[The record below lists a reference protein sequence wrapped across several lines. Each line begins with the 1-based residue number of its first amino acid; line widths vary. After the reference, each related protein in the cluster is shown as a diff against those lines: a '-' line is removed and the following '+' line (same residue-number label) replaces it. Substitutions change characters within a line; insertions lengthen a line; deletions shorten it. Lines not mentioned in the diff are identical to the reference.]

1 MRAALRSSYFSE
13 MNGGTMKRTYTY
25 KQKTLQF
32 FAVLLPIF
40 ITQLSIV
47 SIGFFDTI
55 MSGHAGEQELA
66 GVAIATNLFFPFFN
80 SSLGIISGLTPSIAH
95 LYGANEKGKIRF
107 IVQQGFY
114 WALCLALIFI
124 IAGFALVTLLVPIL
138 NLEPRVNYVFTHFLL
153 AIACGICPI
162 FLSAVLRNFI
172 DALGFTR
179 LTMCITIC
187 TVPIN
192 IFLNY
197 LFIFGS
203 WGFPSMGGVGAGIGS
218 AITYYINL
226 LLNVLVVTN
235 IKPFKDY
242 HIFKQFPL
250 PSLKEWKRQLS
261 IGIPIG
267 STIFCEQSI
276 FGAVGLLMTVYGTVV
291 IAAHQS
297 ALNFTTMVYMIPL
310 SISMALTILVGYEL
324 GAGRYNDAKKY
335 SRLGRIASFIFA
347 TSIATT
353 LINFR
358 MGIASLYTND
368 PSVKAFLSIF
378 LMYAV
383 CMQLSDGINAP
394 LQGTLRGYKDVKITF
409 YLAVLSYWLLGLPIG
424 WILAVQ
430 LKLGPY
436 GYWIGLIA
444 GILSGAVLLA
454 LRLKVV
460 EKKYLKKMT
469 GSC

>member
-1 MRAALRSSYFSE
+1 
-13 MNGGTMKRTYTY
+13 MKRTYTY

-32 FAVLLPIF
+32 FTVLMPIF
-40 ITQLSIV
+40 ITQLSII

-95 LYGANEKGKIRF
+95 LYGAGKKEKIRF

-114 WALCLALIFI
+114 WALCLAFFFI
-124 IAGFALVTLLVPIL
+124 AAGILLVNILIPVL
-138 NLEPRVNYVFTHFLL
+138 NLEIRVNYVFTHFLI
-153 AIACGICPI
+153 AIAFGIFPI

-172 DALGFTR
+172 DALGFTK
-179 LTMCITIC
+179 LTMCITMC

-203 WGFPSMGGVGAGIGS
+203 WGFPAMGGIGAGIGS

-226 LLNVLVVTN
+226 LLNVLVIITV
-235 IKPFKDY
+235 KPFRHY
-242 HIFKQFPL
+242 LIFKNFPR
-250 PSLKEWKRQLS
+250 PSFAEWKKQLS
-261 IGIPIG
+261 VGIPIG

-324 GAGRYNDAKKY
+324 GAGRPADAKKY
-335 SRLGRIASFIFA
+335 SRLGRLLSFVFA
-347 TSIATT
+347 ASIAAI

-358 MGIASLYTND
+358 TEISSLYTTD
-368 PSVKAFLSIF
+368 VHVKYLLSVFLI
-378 LMYAV
+378 YAV
-383 CMQLSDGINAP
+383 CMQVTDGINAP

-409 YLAVLSYWLLGLPIG
+409 YLAVLSYWLIGLPFG
-424 WILAVQ
+424 WLLAVPFAF
-430 LKLGPY
+430 GPY
-436 GYWIGLIA
+436 GYWLGLIA
-444 GILSGAVLLA
+444 GLLSGAVLLA
-454 LRLKVV
+454 FRLKKV
-460 EKKYLKKMT
+460 EKEY
-469 GSC
+469 